1 MKSYLLL
8 AATGLLWAS
17 FWDNLPSFDWD
28 VAWKV
33 AVITAAVAALAIV
46 VAIATP
52 FVAIQ
57 AGATVLGTAV
67 AVAGISLLIGTGAG
81 IAAGLYWGADEEAKW
96 RKVIEEIKAISNQL
110 DIYFEPAAENKG
122 QAADFRC
129 TLVIYEETDLKAR
142 PPRCTERHVK
152 IEAADSEE
160 FYRLIDQQLKA
171 WLHKPVLA
179 DQDNKSRRVK
189 IYMRPYPG
197 EGVYE
202 RLRQLVDNNGIR
214 NCVVERSEQSWTS
227 ARPTN

>member
-1 MKSYLLL
+1 MEGGRDYRRSRRCGCRGGHCYAVCRHSGRGYGPGHRRGCHGDAAAETNYL
-8 AATGLLWAS
+8 
-17 FWDNLPSFDWD
+17 D
-28 VAWKV
+28 
-33 AVITAAVAALAIV
+33 
-46 VAIATP
+46 
-52 FVAIQ
+52 
-57 AGATVLGTAV
+57 
-67 AVAGISLLIGTGAG
+67 LLIGTGAG
-81 IAAGLYWGADEEAKW
+81 IAAGLYWGAKQDAEWQE
-96 RKVIEEIKAISNQL
+96 VIERIKAVSNQL

-142 PPRCTERHVK
+142 PPVCTERHVK

-227 ARPTN
+227 ARPAKR